1 MKRTHV
7 LATALIVAAG
17 GLATNAYAARF
28 VLSNGTTLYT
38 GTLGSNGAMSATIG
52 VAAGSL
58 GDAPAL
64 GFDSTGRLFGAFRT
78 GGLTDIREITGW
90 DSSSTFDPMAGAV
103 IGTTDSQTNS
113 FDFRGR
119 GSNERMIGT
128 RNRTDPGAGPVY
140 FESTDSSYSSF
151 VDVDAGGT
159 GTGFGASSSYPS
171 SGYDRNTGTYWAIT
185 AGNDGDGVSNR
196 NILTIDITTG
206 TATDTDLN
214 LTFAAGVDY
223 GDIVLAGGDFSE
235 STNTY
240 FLSFFSVALDM
251 AVIGS
256 VDLTNGLFT
265 ELSTFSLVGGNQG
278 TMGLAV
284 VIPTPLAGGMG
295 AAGLLLV
302 GARRRRNG

>member
-1 MKRTHV
+1 MNRTHA

-17 GLATNAYAARF
+17 GLATNAHAARF
-28 VLSNGTTLYT
+28 LLTNGTTLYT
-38 GTLGSNGAMSATIG
+38 GTLGSNGALSDTIG
-52 VAAGSL
+52 GAVGL

-64 GFDSTGRLFGAFRT
+64 GFDSTGRLFGAFRR
-78 GGLTDIREITGW
+78 GGLSDIREITGW
-90 DSSSTFDPMAGAV
+90 DSSGTFDPMVGAV

-119 GSNERMIGT
+119 GANERLIGT
-128 RNRTDPGAGPVY
+128 RNRTVAGTGPVY
-140 FESTDSSYSSF
+140 FESTTSAYSSF
-151 VDVDAGGT
+151 VDVDSGT
-159 GTGFGASSSYPS
+159 PGTGFGGSSSYPS
-171 SGYDRNTGTYWAIT
+171 SGYDRTTGAYWAIT

-196 NILTIDITTG
+196 NILTIDTATG
-206 TATDTDLN
+206 TATDTNMN

-240 FLSFFSVALDM
+240 FLSFFSVDLDM

-265 ELSTFSLVGGNQG
+265 ELTTFSLVGGNMG